1 MNRINRV
8 LLKSQARQLI
18 SKKVFKLFLISFVVS
33 LLVGQGM
40 SVSANFNNISDI
52 KNEFTND
59 YSMNG
64 FDEFFGEGSNPIE
77 DFDFNENTL
86 TAVPKTDAAQRENI
100 GISKAFLAMPI
111 LLSFAAISGIVSL
124 VLSPL
129 SVTLSGIY
137 VSFVKRNANA
147 DFDLGHE
154 FTSLFKNT
162 FNKNYLNKLV
172 LNLLSGLL
180 LILLLLLF
188 IVPGVVFSYSIY
200 FANQIMIDYP
210 NLKPSEAMKLSRK
223 IVRGNRTE
231 LFTYN
236 ITFIPWFFLSM
247 VTLGL
252 ANIYVMPYKS
262 TCDALY
268 YENFRLRALAE
279 GRVTEDDF
287 LSEQER
293 IMKYNGFNADASP
306 YQANDYTAAYGAQN
320 HPYQSTAPNNGLY
333 FVPDFSP
340 IEQYNAYANPAAGA
354 YYYQQQ
360 GGEYYYAPQS
370 RQSSSGA
377 ETRHAPF
384 SQAEQR
390 TADTNQS
397 SEVCEDN
404 SNSVSDKG
412 SCYPTENSNNEN
424 EMP

>member
-86 TAVPKTDAAQRENI
+86 TSVPKTDAAQRANI
-100 GISKAFLAMPI
+100 GVSKAFLAMPI

-162 FNKNYLNKLV
+162 FNKTYLNKLV

-188 IVPGVVFSYSIY
+188 IVPGVIFSYSIY

-236 ITFIPWFFLSM
+236 ITFIPWFLLSM

-252 ANIYVMPYKS
+252 ANIYVMPYKA

-306 YQANDYTAAYGAQN
+306 YQANDYTVAYGAQN
-320 HPYQSTAPNNGLY
+320 HQYQPTAPNNGLY

-384 SQAEQR
+384 SQAEQSA
-390 TADTNQS
+390 ADTNQP

-404 SNSVSDKG
+404 SNSVSDEG
-412 SCYPTENSNNEN
+412 SCYPSENSNNEN